1 MSKAARTPLSS
12 ACLRHFCDAFVG
24 DKIEAFEAWIT
35 IERGLSPKT
44 WVTYVSDLKQ
54 FFLFLQNYHGEV
66 VSGAMLASLAVTDFR
81 AFLAARHQEGVGA
94 RVRARSLSALKTFFR
109 FLKESQQGPT
119 ASPSALTRTRR
130 HPPLTAANP
139 HASSTAS
146 CASLSH
152 PPLGVQDACEQGE
165 RAHEA
170 QPSGLDFSEAA
181 QNLSRLGSMKTP
193 RSLPRPLATQEAL
206 SFADLPEDT
215 WQQARDKALFLL
227 LYGAGMRI
235 AEALSLTHGDVP
247 TSWEKGVCL
256 RFVGKRNKERQVP
269 LLQPVHEALSIYRQ
283 KIPHMV
289 TATTPFFV
297 GLRGKGLHPTRVA
310 QIMVTLRG
318 HLGFTGRV
326 TPHTLRHSFATHLL
340 GEGVSL
346 RHIQELL
353 GHASLNSTQ
362 VYTDVSLT
370 QMRAVYDKAHPH
382 NNPSSRR

>member
-1 MSKAARTPLSS
+1 MSKAPRTPLSS
-12 ACLRHFCDAFVG
+12 ACLRHLCDAFVG

-54 FFLFLQNYHGEV
+54 FFLFLQHYHGET

-109 FLKESQQGPT
+109 FLKDSQQNLI
-119 ASPSALTRTRR
+119 ASPSALTPSSGHHPLKAVMKHPTR
-130 HPPLTAANP
+130 HAVPNP
-139 HASSTAS
+139 ADPSAHEQAERPQGEGVSASSA
-146 CASLSH
+146 A
-152 PPLGVQDACEQGE
+152 
-165 RAHEA
+165 
-170 QPSGLDFSEAA
+170 GLDFSVAA
-181 QNLSRLGSMKTP
+181 HNLSRLGSMKTP
-193 RSLPRPLATQEAL
+193 RSLPRPLAIQEAL
-206 SFADLPEDT
+206 SLADLPEDT

-247 TSWEKGVCL
+247 PAWQKGLCL

-269 LLQPVHEALSIYRQ
+269 LLQPVHEALSRYRQ
-283 KIPHMV
+283 KIPHIV

-310 QIMVTLRG
+310 QIMAVLRG
-318 HLGFTGRV
+318 QLGFTGRV

-370 QMRAVYDKAHPH
+370 HMRAVYDKAHPH